1 MPHYRLR
8 TRTVAVPEEGFD
20 GSPAIFV
27 ASGTVLK
34 VPDDLANATG
44 FVEIEWDGKRIQM
57 FARDLRERG
66 ELTTALGA

>member
-8 TRTVAVPEEGFD
+8 TKTVAVPEEDSD

-27 ASGTVLK
+27 PSGTVLK

-44 FVEIEWDGKRIQM
+44 FVEVEWDGKRIQM
-57 FARDLRERG
+57 FARDLRERA
-66 ELTTALGA
+66 ELTTPLSA